1 MLSSSPA
8 PVQLRF
14 ALEEGPLPPTRAHA
28 EDAGFDLSVHR
39 FTRRGPRLF
48 FFDMGVR
55 IDPPAGYYCELI
67 PRSSIVW
74 RGWIMPNSVGVI
86 DPGYRGKIMAPL
98 LYLGEGE
105 AEAEA
110 EGLVGERVVQL
121 VLRALYPTALEEV
134 SVDQLSDSVRGEGRF
149 GSSGGR
155 FSHESKT

>member
-1 MLSSSPA
+1 MLSSSSA
-8 PVQLRF
+8 PLQLRF
-14 ALEEGPLPPTRAHA
+14 ALEEGAKPPTRAHT
-28 EDAGFDLSVHR
+28 EDAGLDLSVHR
-39 FTRRGPRLF
+39 FTRRGATLF

-55 IDPPAGYYCELI
+55 IEPPAGYYCELI

-86 DPGYRGKIMAPL
+86 DPGYRGKLMAPL

-110 EGLVGERVVQL
+110 EALVGERVVQL
-121 VLRALYPTALEEV
+121 VLRALYPTTLEEV
-134 SVDQLSDSVRGEGRF
+134 SIEQLSDSARGEGRF

-155 FSHESKT
+155 FSHKSES